1 MYNCQFLTL
10 FAAMNKYLFLLIFI
24 LVYKVNAQKLEKYKK
39 LYPSEDLVRLQ
50 QEITINITLNNGKIS
65 INKTIFEEDLYLNN
79 SAHLNS
85 KRNLSYSTF
94 FDLNKIEASTY
105 NSNSDEF
112 IETKVTDFNEKNNLD
127 DVFYDDSKE
136 ISFIYPNL
144 TKGSKT
150 KLELE
155 YIIKNP
161 RFLSA
166 FYFGDFFPIVQS
178 KVTIIADKDIELLF
192 KPFNTENTEISFSK
206 KRKGKN
212 NIYSWKKQ
220 NSKTFEFE
228 ENAPSYRSI
237 LPHIVPIITSYKVN
251 GKTKKLLGSV
261 EGLYNWYNSL
271 VEDINK
277 EEP

>member
-105 NSNSDEF
+105 NSNSD
-112 IETKVTDFNEKNNLD
+112 
-127 DVFYDDSKE
+127 
-136 ISFIYPNL
+136 
-144 TKGSKT
+144 
-150 KLELE
+150 
-155 YIIKNP
+155 
-161 RFLSA
+161 
-166 FYFGDFFPIVQS
+166 
-178 KVTIIADKDIELLF
+178 
-192 KPFNTENTEISFSK
+192 
-206 KRKGKN
+206 
-212 NIYSWKKQ
+212 
-220 NSKTFEFE
+220 
-228 ENAPSYRSI
+228 
-237 LPHIVPIITSYKVN
+237 
-251 GKTKKLLGSV
+251 
-261 EGLYNWYNSL
+261 
-271 VEDINK
+271 
-277 EEP
+277 